1 MLQTRATKSSDSQY
15 YFVCFSGS
23 NLIVVPKL
31 QIRFISVAS
40 ITERRPIA
48 HTCGCVL
55 ELPAGENG
63 YDSYLNLREE
73 FNSILMS
80 GYLQMDFV

>member
-1 MLQTRATKSSDSQY
+1 MVSVIL
-15 YFVCFSGS
+15 CFS

-31 QIRFISVAS
+31 HIRFISVAS
-40 ITERRPIA
+40 STERRPIA

-55 ELPAGENG
+55 ELPAEENG